1 MKANKIVIFS
11 GFYLPFLGGV
21 ERFTEKLTKYLVKSG
36 YQIIVVVSKHD
47 DKLAS
52 IEENDAIKIYRLP
65 SYSLFKMRYPILN
78 HNSEFKKLMVELEN
92 ESVDHVICNT
102 RFQLTTTLGVRFAN
116 KKGISPLIIDHG
128 SSHFTVGNR
137 FLDFFGAIYEHL
149 LTSYLKHFC
158 NDFYAVSE
166 RSREWL
172 NHFGI
177 EGKGV
182 IYNSVDSDL
191 FEIFST
197 KSFSSDL
204 DNKLVITYA
213 GRIIREKGIEILLQA
228 YSEIPES
235 PDKILMVAGDGPILE
250 ELKET
255 YQRSDI
261 HFLGKLDF
269 EQTMSLMN
277 QTDIFVYP
285 SMFPEGLPTSILEAG
300 SLKSAVIATDR
311 GGTRE
316 VISDPSLGIIIEE
329 NKESLHKALV
339 KLISDETL
347 RTTMQERLFVR
358 VRKHFVWSETVKQLI
373 SILNLNRY

>member
-21 ERFTEKLTKYLVKSG
+21 ERFTEKLTKHLVEAG
-36 YQIIVVVSKHD
+36 YNIIIVASKHD
-47 DKLAS
+47 ESLPS

-78 HNSEFKKLMVELEN
+78 HNSEFKKLMMELEN
-92 ESVDHVICNT
+92 ESVDHIICNT
-102 RFQLTTTLGVRFAN
+102 RFQLTTTLGVRFA
-116 KKGISPLIIDHG
+116 KRRGISPLIIDHG

-149 LTSYLKHFC
+149 LTSYLKQFC
-158 NDFYAVSE
+158 SDFYAVSE
-166 RSREWL
+166 RSLNWL
-172 NHFGI
+172 KHFNIKGN
-177 EGKGV
+177 GV
-182 IYNSVDSDL
+182 IYNSVDADL
-191 FEIFST
+191 FEKFSNKRFST
-197 KSFSSDL
+197 DL

-213 GRIIREKGIEILLQA
+213 GRIIREKGIELLLQA

-235 PDKILMVAGDGPILE
+235 SDKILMVAGDGPILE

-255 YQRSDI
+255 YRRTDI

-269 EQTMSLMN
+269 EKTMSLMN

-311 GGTRE
+311 GGTKE
-316 VISDPSLGIIIEE
+316 VINDSSLGIIIEE
-329 NKESLHKALV
+329 NKESLYNALV
-339 KLISDETL
+339 ELISDNK
-347 RTTMQERLFVR
+347 RRAIMQENLFAR
-358 VRKHFVWSETVKQLI
+358 VREQFVWPETVKRLVDV
-373 SILNLNRY
+373 LRN